1 MPSSAATDTSPTE
14 TNMTLEAIHALALE
28 TLMAHGCD
36 RENADAVANI
46 ITRAEGDGCHSHGL
60 MRLAG
65 YVATLKSGKVNGKAR
80 PTIKTLAPAVVQ
92 VNGHNG
98 FAPYALQEGRAH
110 LIKAA
115 KTCGIAAMPL
125 IGIHHFAALWTEVEP
140 LAEAGLVAF
149 ACTSYKPAVI
159 PAGGTKALYGTNPIA
174 FGWPRPGKAPMV
186 FDQASSVM
194 ARGEVMLAA
203 REGHSL
209 PDGVG
214 VDAQGNPTNDPEEV
228 LKGALLAFGAH
239 KGSSIAM
246 MVELLAGGL
255 IGESFSFEAAERDN
269 GDGGPPQ
276 GGEFMFAVDPNLMG
290 DAGGW
295 AAHAE
300 KLFDKIKQQDGTR
313 LPAERRHTNRAAS
326 AMDGVN
332 VSNIVLDKISAL

>member
-1 MPSSAATDTSPTE
+1 MSE
-14 TNMTLEAIHALALE
+14 TTTFTLDAVHGLAKSVLMT
-28 TLMAHGCD
+28 HGCD
-36 RENADAVANI
+36 TENAGAVADI

-60 MRLAG
+60 MRLPG

-80 PTIKTLAPAVVQ
+80 PTINKLAPAVVQ

-98 FAPYALQEGRAH
+98 LAPLALQTGRKH
-110 LIKAA
+110 LIEAA
-115 KTCGIAAMPL
+115 QTCGIAAMPM

-140 LAEAGLVAF
+140 VSDAGLVAF

-159 PAGGTKALYGTNPIA
+159 PAGGTKALYGTNPIC
-174 FGWPRPGKAPMV
+174 FGWPRKDGPSMV

-203 REGHSL
+203 RLLWRRSPGRRAPS
-209 PDGVG
+209 
-214 VDAQGNPTNDPEEV
+214 
-228 LKGALLAFGAH
+228 KGALLAFGGY

-255 IGESFSFEAAERDN
+255 IGESFSFEAAARDN

-276 GGEFMFAVDPNLMG
+276 GGEFMLAMDPQLFG

-295 AAHAE
+295 ADHAE
-300 KLFDKIKQQDGTR
+300 KLFDKIKEQDGAR
-313 LPAERRHTNRAAS
+313 LPGERRHSNRAA
-326 AMDGVN
+326 
-332 VSNIVLDKISAL
+332 KAL

>member
-1 MPSSAATDTSPTE
+1 MSTTQMS
-14 TNMTLEAIHALALE
+14 LEDIHALAKN
-28 TLMAHGCD
+28 TLMTQGCD
-36 RENADAVANI
+36 AENASAVADI
-46 ITRAEGDGCHSHGL
+46 ITKAEGDGCHSHGL

-65 YVATLKSGKVNGKAR
+65 YAATLKSGKVNGKAR
-80 PTIKTLAPAVVQ
+80 PTITKLAPAVVQ

-98 FAPYALQEGRAH
+98 LAPLALAQGRSH
-110 LIKAA
+110 LIDAA

-140 LAEAGLVAF
+140 VAEEGLVAF

-159 PAGGTKALYGTNPIA
+159 PAGGNKALYGTNPIC
-174 FGWPRPGKAPMV
+174 FGWPRKDGPPMV

-203 REGHSL
+203 REGHAL
-209 PDGVG
+209 PEGVG
-214 VDAQGNPTNDPEEV
+214 VDEDGSPSTDPNAV
-228 LKGALLAFGAH
+228 LKGALLAFGGY

-255 IGESFSFEAAERDN
+255 IGESFSFEAAARDN

-276 GGEFMFAVDPNLMG
+276 GGEFMLAMDPSLFG
-290 DAGGW
+290 DAAGW
-295 AAHAE
+295 ADHAE
-300 KLFDKIKQQDGTR
+300 KLFDKIKEQDGTR
-313 LPAERRHTNRAAS
+313 LPGARRHSNRNETS
-326 AMDGVN
+326 RSGVA

>member
-1 MPSSAATDTSPTE
+1 MSE
-14 TNMTLEAIHALALE
+14 TNMSLEAIHSLAKDSLI
-28 TLMAHGCD
+28 THGCD
-36 RENADAVANI
+36 AENAGAVANI

-60 MRLAG
+60 MRLPG

-80 PTIKTLAPAVVQ
+80 PTINKLAPAVVQ

-98 FAPYALQEGRAH
+98 FAPYALQEGRNH
-110 LIKAA
+110 LIEAA

-140 LAEAGLVAF
+140 VAEAGLVAF

-174 FGWPRPGKAPMV
+174 FGWPRKNGAPMV

-203 REGHSL
+203 REGHIL

-214 VDAQGNPTNDPEEV
+214 VNANGDPTNDPNEV
-228 LKGALLAFGAH
+228 LKGALLAFGSH

-255 IGESFSFEAAERDN
+255 IGESFSFEAAVRDN
-269 GDGGPPQ
+269 ADGGPPQ
-276 GGEFMFAVDPNLMG
+276 GGEFMFAMDPNLMG
-290 DAGGW
+290 DANGW
-295 AAHAE
+295 ADHAE
-300 KLFDKIKQQDGTR
+300 KLFDKIKEQDGAR
-313 LPAERRHTNRAAS
+313 LPGERRHMNRMETAAS
-326 AMDGVN
+326 GVM
-332 VSNIVLDKISAL
+332 VSNVVLDKISAL

>member
-1 MPSSAATDTSPTE
+1 MSE
-14 TNMTLEAIHALALE
+14 TNMSVEAIHTLAKD
-28 TLMAHGCD
+28 TLMRHGCD
-36 RENADAVANI
+36 AENAGAVADI
-46 ITRAEGDGCHSHGL
+46 IMRAEGDGCHSHGL
-60 MRLAG
+60 MRLPG

-80 PTIKTLAPAVVQ
+80 PTITKLAPAVVQ

-98 FAPYALQEGRAH
+98 LAPYALAQGRAH
-110 LIKAA
+110 LIEAA

-140 LAEAGLVAF
+140 VSEAGLVAF

-159 PAGGTKALYGTNPIA
+159 PAGGTKALYGTNPIC
-174 FGWPRPGKAPMV
+174 FGWPRKDGPPMV

-214 VDAQGNPTNDPEEV
+214 VDSDGNPSNDPDAV
-228 LKGALLAFGAH
+228 LKGALRAFGGY

-255 IGESFSFEAAERDN
+255 IGESFSFEAAVRDN

-276 GGEFMFAVDPNLMG
+276 GGEFMLAMDPNLFG
-290 DAGGW
+290 DANGW
-295 AAHAE
+295 ADHAE
-300 KLFDKIKQQDGTR
+300 KLFDKIKEQDGTR
-313 LPAERRHTNRAAS
+313 LPGTRRHVNRNDSAS
-326 AMDGVN
+326 AGVA
-332 VSNIVLDKISAL
+332 VSDIILDKISAL

>member
-1 MPSSAATDTSPTE
+1 MSETQMNLTD
-14 TNMTLEAIHALALE
+14 IHNLAKE
-28 TLMAHGCD
+28 TLMANGCD
-36 RENADAVANI
+36 NENASAVADI

-60 MRLAG
+60 MRLPG

-80 PTIKTLAPAVVQ
+80 PTIEKLAPAVIQ

-98 FAPYALQEGRAH
+98 FAPYALAQGRAY
-110 LIKAA
+110 LIEVA

-140 LAEAGLVAF
+140 VAEAGLVAF

-159 PAGGTKALYGTNPIA
+159 PAGGTKALYGTNPIC
-174 FGWPRPGKAPMV
+174 FGWPRKDNPPMV

-203 REGHSL
+203 REGHRL
-209 PDGVG
+209 PEGVG
-214 VDAQGNPTNDPEEV
+214 VDDQGQASTDPNEV
-228 LKGALLAFGAH
+228 LKGALLAFGGY

-255 IGESFSFEAAERDN
+255 IGESFSFEAAIRDN

-276 GGEFMFAVDPNLMG
+276 GGEFMLAMDPALFGN
-290 DAGGW
+290 AGGW
-295 AAHAE
+295 ANHAE
-300 KLFDKIKQQDGTR
+300 KLFDKIQEQDGAR
-313 LPAERRHTNRAAS
+313 LPGARRHVNRSENAIA
-326 AMDGVN
+326 GVS
-332 VSNIVLDKISAL
+332 VSNIILDKIRAL

>member
-1 MPSSAATDTSPTE
+1 MSTTQ
-14 TNMTLEAIHALALE
+14 MTLEDIHALAKDS
-28 TLMAHGCD
+28 LMGVGCD
-36 RENADAVANI
+36 AENAGAVADI

-60 MRLAG
+60 MRLPG
-65 YVATLKSGKVNGKAR
+65 YAATLKSGKVNGKAR
-80 PTIKTLAPAVVQ
+80 PTINQLAPAVVQ

-98 FAPYALQEGRAH
+98 LAPLALQMGREH

-140 LAEAGLVAF
+140 VSEAGLVAF

-174 FGWPRPGKAPMV
+174 FGWPRKSGAPMV

-194 ARGEVMLAA
+194 ARGEVMVAA
-203 REGHSL
+203 REGHKL

-214 VDAQGNPTNDPEEV
+214 VDMHGNATNDPDEV
-228 LKGALLAFGAH
+228 LKGALLAFGGH

-255 IGESFSFEAAERDN
+255 IGESFSFEAAARDN
-269 GDGGPPQ
+269 ADGGPPQ
-276 GGEFMFAVDPNLMG
+276 GGEFMLAMDPALFG
-290 DAGGW
+290 DGDGW
-295 AAHAE
+295 ADHAE
-300 KLFDKIKQQDGTR
+300 KLFEKIKDQDGAR
-313 LPAERRHTNRAAS
+313 LPGERRHSNRAVS
-326 AMDGVN
+326 AKEGVA
-332 VSNIVLDKISAL
+332 VSNIVLDKIRAI

>member
-1 MPSSAATDTSPTE
+1 MSE
-14 TNMTLEAIHALALE
+14 TNMSLEAIQALAKE
-28 TLMAHGCD
+28 SLMAHGCD
-36 RENADAVANI
+36 AENAGAVANI
-46 ITRAEGDGCHSHGL
+46 VTRAEGDGCHSHGL
-60 MRLAG
+60 MRLPG

-80 PTIKTLAPAVVQ
+80 PTITKLAPAVVQ

-110 LIKAA
+110 LIEAA

-140 LAEAGLVAF
+140 VAESGLVAF

-174 FGWPRPGKAPMV
+174 FGWPRKNSAPMV

-203 REGHSL
+203 REGHML

-214 VDAQGNPTNDPEEV
+214 VDANGKPTNDPNEV

-239 KGSSIAM
+239 KGSSMAM

-255 IGESFSFEAAERDN
+255 IGESFSFEAAARDN
-269 GDGGPPQ
+269 ADGGPPQ
-276 GGEFMFAVDPNLMG
+276 GGEFMFAMDPNLMG
-290 DAGGW
+290 DANGW
-295 AAHAE
+295 ADHAE
-300 KLFDKIKQQDGTR
+300 KLFDKIKEQSGSR
-313 LPAERRHTNRAAS
+313 LPGERRHKNRTQS
-326 AMDGVN
+326 ISSGVM
-332 VSNIVLDKISAL
+332 VSNIVLDKISKL